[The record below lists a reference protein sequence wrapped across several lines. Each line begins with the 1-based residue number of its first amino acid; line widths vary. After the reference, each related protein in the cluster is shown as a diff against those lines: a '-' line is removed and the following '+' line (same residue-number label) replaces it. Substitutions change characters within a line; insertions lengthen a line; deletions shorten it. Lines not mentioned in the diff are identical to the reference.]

1 MRYLIAMLAA
11 LALLVNPVAAAA
23 AQFACDHGGMAMA
36 GMDHQQADMPMPG
49 SAEETAAATT
59 SADPC
64 CDHSGGQKTDDR
76 NCAQACATS
85 CAVLVA
91 LPYTHASQLLT
102 WTRAPAPPTSAI
114 WPHGHDPSGL
124 ERPPKSIL

>member
-1 MRYLIAMLAA
+1 MRSLIAFLAA

-23 AQFACDHGGMAMA
+23 AQFACVQGQTAMA
-36 GMDHQQADMPMPG
+36 GMDQPQATTAMDRAGQAM
-49 SAEETAAATT
+49 AAAPA

-64 CDHSGGQKTDDR
+64 CDHTSGKNIDDKS
-76 NCAQACATS
+76 CAQACATT

-91 LPYTHASQLLT
+91 LPYAPASQALT
-102 WTRAPAPPTSAI
+102 WTPAAAHITAAV